1 MVSREYFFNK
11 IKDLKITDIFAVV
24 PMLCAAV
31 LIPFFRKSYSKT
43 WLICEESMEAR
54 DNGFFFFKYMCTYQP
69 QQKCV
74 YAIKRKSVDY
84 QRVKPLGTVIE
95 FGGILHWL
103 YYFLARYNISSQKG
117 GKPNAALCAFMEL
130 NDLWNP
136 HNIFLQHGI
145 IINNLKWLYADRSK
159 IDIFITSTKPEDDY
173 IKENFGYNINS
184 IKLTGLSRFDN
195 LHDVNIKK
203 NRILIMPTWRS
214 WFCLKSKQN
223 TITDNIFEISE
234 YLYKWKELL
243 ESEVLNK
250 LINQFNLEIIF
261 YPHRNMQ
268 SYLNEFKNICT
279 KVIIASWEEYDVQ
292 DLLKSSEM
300 LITDYSSVFFDMI
313 YMKKPILFYQFDETK
328 FREFQYEQGYFDYH
342 QNPFGKSFNTL
353 PEVLKELGHIV
364 EDNYKVSDYY
374 LLAHKEYFKFYDKD
388 NSKRIFELLQ
398 NHS

>member
-1 MVSREYFFNK
+1 
-11 IKDLKITDIFAVV
+11 
-24 PMLCAAV
+24 
-31 LIPFFRKSYSKT
+31 
-43 WLICEESMEAR
+43 
-54 DNGFFFFKYMCTYQP
+54 
-69 QQKCV
+69 
-74 YAIKRKSVDY
+74 
-84 QRVKPLGTVIE
+84 
-95 FGGILHWL
+95 
-103 YYFLARYNISSQKG
+103 
-117 GKPNAALCAFMEL
+117 
-130 NDLWNP
+130 
-136 HNIFLQHGI
+136 
-145 IINNLKWLYADRSK
+145 
-159 IDIFITSTKPEDDY
+159 
-173 IKENFGYNINS
+173 
-184 IKLTGLSRFDN
+184 
-195 LHDVNIKK
+195 
-203 NRILIMPTWRS
+203 
-214 WFCLKSKQN
+214 
-223 TITDNIFEISE
+223 
-234 YLYKWKELL
+234 
-243 ESEVLNK
+243 
-250 LINQFNLEIIF
+250 
-261 YPHRNMQ
+261 MQ